1 MRETNRRC
9 KEWTAQRGKPES
21 MTLFRYISDPSG
33 APTGIAAVAHR
44 VWGGWNGADGTRQ
57 WLLSRADTTV
67 FRYSRTE
74 LADDEM
80 SYLVF
85 EQMADD
91 LDMDAFYPSVP
102 RA

>member
-1 MRETNRRC
+1 
-9 KEWTAQRGKPES
+9 